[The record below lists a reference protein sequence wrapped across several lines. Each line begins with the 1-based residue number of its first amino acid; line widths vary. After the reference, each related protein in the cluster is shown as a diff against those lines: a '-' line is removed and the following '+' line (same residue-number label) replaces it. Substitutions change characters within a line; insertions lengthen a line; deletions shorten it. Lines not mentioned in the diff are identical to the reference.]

1 MNYETFLFTRNQQRD
16 FTAFMRPK
24 ELTNKEIST
33 IASAVG
39 NVNDVS
45 ELSPEWPAL
54 YCFPIGEYIL
64 LLRHYDS
71 GRTHAGRNIPLLEG
85 IAVKRTRARHFAA
98 ALPHFLAHQ
107 ADLLAVVRNVPDI
120 ETQTVQK
127 SPDLPWPDVQAGE
140 AIEGAADDSLVNEF
154 VARLTEDRLFIP
166 FNPDGRLMLIAA
178 LSDPRFPSLYFA
190 FGTNSD
196 VVARL
201 NKAEIDIDIVSYFN
215 TNLPSLRSRTTN
227 EITSELTGYV
237 SSAPKSRPKP
247 AKPIKPDLPDLPP
260 PDAPAPMRPLRETRA
275 EPKKPHDDAL
285 KRYDTGEDAM
295 LTPRQ
300 MARKSQEA
308 EQQTEAESEKS
319 ESVIGWL
326 GGLIAR
332 LLGRK

>member
-16 FTAFMRPK
+16 FTAFIRPK

-33 IASAVG
+33 IASALG

-45 ELSPEWPAL
+45 DLSAEWPAL

-71 GRTHAGRNIPLLEG
+71 GRKHAGRNIPLLEG

-107 ADLLAVVRNVPDI
+107 AELLAIAVPDI
-120 ETQTVQK
+120 ETQTVQE
-127 SPDLPWPDVQAGE
+127 SPDIPWPNVQAAE
-140 AIEGAADDSLVNEF
+140 AVEGAADDTLVNEF

-166 FNPDGRLMLIAA
+166 FNPDGRAMLIDA

-196 VVARL
+196 VLARL
-201 NKAEIDIDIVSYFN
+201 NKAEIDVDIVSYFN
-215 TNLPSLRSRTTN
+215 TTVPSLRSRVTN
-227 EITSELTGYV
+227 EITSELTGYT
-237 SSAPKSRPKP
+237 PKP
-247 AKPIKPDLPDLPP
+247 PKTRTKTREPEPLAA
-260 PDAPAPMRPLRETRA
+260 DAPAPMRPPRTT
-275 EPKKPHDDAL
+275 PKNSQDDTL
-285 KRYDTGEDAM
+285 KHYDTGEDAM

-300 MARKSQEA
+300 MARKAQETEQQEA
-308 EQQTEAESEKS
+308 AEREKP
-319 ESVIGWL
+319 ESVFGWL